1 MSAKLHKSA
10 AQVFAALGDETRLRL
25 VARLCD
31 EGPMSITR
39 LASGARIT
47 RQGVTKHLRVME
59 RAKLIRSTRRGREL
73 MWELDQQRVE
83 EARQHLAAIARQ
95 WDDALTRLKA
105 FVEA

>member
-1 MSAKLHKSA
+1 MSVKLHKSA
-10 AQVFAALGDETRLRL
+10 AAVFAALGDETRLRL

-31 EGPMSITR
+31 GGPMSITR

-59 RAKLIRSTRRGREL
+59 RAKLIHSTRRGREL
-73 MWELDQQRVE
+73 MWELDQERVE
-83 EARQHLAAIARQ
+83 EARRHLAIIAKQ

-105 FVEA
+105 FVET